1 MTKTDFLQITFEDTI
16 IRAIN
21 KDGRFYFNG
30 SDIKRAINYDI
41 PHYSTVKPNDKIKE
55 YAAVFGGNGKNDGHE
70 RPQIFLTIQGITD
83 WLMYY
88 HKENKH
94 RLMDLL
100 ILESNKEDFVVQTE
114 IKFDAKEVDKFE
126 KVFRDPERISELTS
140 KIDKLKK
147 ALDIEMAKP
156 TKEQMKAYLQGMG
169 L

>member
-1 MTKTDFLQITFEDTI
+1 MTKTDLLQITFEGAT

-41 PHYSTVKPNDKIKE
+41 PHYSTVKPIDKIKE
-55 YAAVFGGNGKNDGHE
+55 YATVVGGRSEGAE
-70 RPQIFLTIQGITD
+70 RPQVFLTIQGVTD

-88 HKENKH
+88 HKENKLK
-94 RLMDLL
+94 LMDVLMF
-100 ILESNKEDFVVQTE
+100 ETEKEDCVVQTKIE
-114 IKFDAKEVDKFE
+114 FDAKEVDKFE
-126 KVFRDPERISELTS
+126 KVFRDVDRINELTS

-147 ALDIEMAKP
+147 ALDHEMAKP
-156 TKEQMKAYLQGMG
+156 TKEEMMKYLQGAA

>member
-1 MTKTDFLQITFEDTI
+1 MTKTDFLQITFEGTT

-30 SDIKRAINYDI
+30 SDIKRAIDYNI
-41 PHYSTVKPNDKIKE
+41 PHYSTVKPVDKIKE
-55 YAAVFGGNGKNDGHE
+55 YATVEGEGRTKGSE
-70 RPQIFLTIQGITD
+70 RPQVFLTIQGITD

-88 HKENKH
+88 HKENKT

-100 ILESNKEDFVVQTE
+100 ILESGKEDFVVQTKLE
-114 IKFDAKEVDKFE
+114 FDAKEVDKFE

-147 ALDIEMAKP
+147 ALDHEMAKP

>member
-1 MTKTDFLQITFEDTI
+1 MTKIDFIQVTFEGAT

-41 PHYSTVKPNDKIKE
+41 PHYSTVKPVDKIKE
-55 YAAVFGGNGKNDGHE
+55 YAAVVGGKGDGHE
-70 RPQIFLTIQGITD
+70 RQQVFLTIQGVTD

-88 HKENKH
+88 HKENKQ
-94 RLMDLL
+94 RLFD
-100 ILESNKEDFVVQTE
+100 ILMFETGKEEFVVQTE
-114 IKFDAKEVDKFE
+114 LKYDEKEVDKFE
-126 KVFRDPERISELTS
+126 KMFRDVNRINELTS
-140 KIDKLKK
+140 KIDKFKK
-147 ALDIEMAKP
+147 ALDNEMAKP